1 MSQVEC
7 PHHPGMSLLAYQQ
20 TSFATPC
27 TLELNPDGSVEIEMG
42 ERAEFER
49 NMETT
54 TIVCYLC
61 SVDGCDWSV
70 LPEQLSRYRG
80 LTTELQESGIEVSEY
95 GIGGGFRS
103 PTAIPVSPGM
113 ATDEN
118 GACPLCGRFLRN
130 ASHVAG
136 CPGVE
141 HADEIELMDEGTWR
155 AARWE
160 QDVKEKI
167 VDAEPVKRDDETLA
181 EFNKRRADYH
191 LAVRESKR
199 PQSKDA
205 NAKDPMDKF
214 KGVFG
219 GS

>member
-70 LPEQLSRYRG
+70 LPEQLSQYKSLAMVSRVEVLPG
-80 LTTELQESGIEVSEY
+80 TIQANSGPHPPKHHS
-95 GIGGGFRS
+95 
-103 PTAIPVSPGM
+103 
-113 ATDEN
+113 
-118 GACPLCGRFLRN
+118 
-130 ASHVAG
+130 
-136 CPGVE
+136 
-141 HADEIELMDEGTWR
+141 DEIELMDEDTWE
-155 AARWE
+155 ASQWE

-167 VDAEPVKRDDETLA
+167 ADAEPVKRDDETLA

-191 LAVRESKR
+191 LAVREFKR